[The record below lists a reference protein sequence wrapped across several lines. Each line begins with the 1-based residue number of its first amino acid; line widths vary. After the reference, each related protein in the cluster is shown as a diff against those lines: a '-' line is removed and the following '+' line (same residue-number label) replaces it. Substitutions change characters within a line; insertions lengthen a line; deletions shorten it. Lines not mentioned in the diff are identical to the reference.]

1 MSNLDYVISVAVIV
15 AVVGILTLIFTS
27 AGD

>member
-27 AGD
+27 VGD